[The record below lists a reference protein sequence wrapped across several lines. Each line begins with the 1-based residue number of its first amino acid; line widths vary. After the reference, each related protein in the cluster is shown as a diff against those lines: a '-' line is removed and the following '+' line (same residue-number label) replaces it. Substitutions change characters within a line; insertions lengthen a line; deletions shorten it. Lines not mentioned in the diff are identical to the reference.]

1 MALLFVLALAVIAGP
16 ASRAVADAW
25 TDTRTELIDPLNAM
39 LHSHWP
45 KELAARNLDVLVR
58 FYVNETGSGLSWQ
71 HEPEVARA
79 HNERTLRWTQVGPD
93 EPIRER
99 YERLLALFERID
111 RVERR
116 VERVDWRH
124 PTPDGYRTTVHSIVR
139 GRGPDGDH
147 RQLEQWSTVYVRY
160 FDPFWEITSEEVT
173 ARTLVS
179 SGTPRFEVADVATGV
194 ANVHRNELSP
204 PFRLF
209 GDSDENPVRQASGVA
224 IGDYDG
230 DGCEDMLLTGSPVLA
245 LYRNL
250 CDGSFEDT
258 TPVSG
263 LPTPYP
269 AAASGATF
277 FDYDNDGDADLFV
290 AAVLGGDRLFQND
303 GRGRFSDVSRAAGIG
318 PNEWGS
324 MPVVADY
331 DRDGYLDVYI
341 SRMGDHYRES
351 PTPPNDARNGVRGTL
366 LHNERNG
373 TFRDVTREA
382 GVDSPGWD
390 MASAWGDYDGDG
402 FPDLYVANE
411 FGGNRLYHNRR
422 DGTFEDVTE
431 LSDTKDGGAGMGV
444 TWGDY
449 DGDGDLDLYVS
460 GMHSNSG
467 WTLFHPDFPM
477 PIPWYWQ
484 LLGLFTE
491 NVQLV
496 SDDITD
502 KLTRGSTL
510 FRNEGDGTFT
520 DVSVDA
526 GVRDAQWGWGTE
538 FLDYDNDGRL
548 DLYAVNG
555 FITGPILDD
564 L

>member
-1 MALLFVLALAVIAGP
+1 
-16 ASRAVADAW
+16 
-25 TDTRTELIDPLNAM
+25 
-39 LHSHWP
+39 
-45 KELAARNLDVLVR
+45 
-58 FYVNETGSGLSWQ
+58 
-71 HEPEVARA
+71 
-79 HNERTLRWTQVGPD
+79 
-93 EPIRER
+93 
-99 YERLLALFERID
+99 
-111 RVERR
+111 
-116 VERVDWRH
+116 
-124 PTPDGYRTTVHSIVR
+124 
-139 GRGPDGDH
+139 
-147 RQLEQWSTVYVRY
+147 
-160 FDPFWEITSEEVT
+160 
-173 ARTLVS
+173 
-179 SGTPRFEVADVATGV
+179 
-194 ANVHRNELSP
+194 
-204 PFRLF
+204 
-209 GDSDENPVRQASGVA
+209 
-224 IGDYDG
+224 
-230 DGCEDMLLTGSPVLA
+230 
-245 LYRNL
+245 
-250 CDGSFEDT
+250 
-258 TPVSG
+258 
-263 LPTPYP
+263 
-269 AAASGATF
+269 
-277 FDYDNDGDADLFV
+277 
-290 AAVLGGDRLFQND
+290 
-303 GRGRFSDVSRAAGIG
+303 
-318 PNEWGS
+318 

-366 LHNERNG
+366 LHNERDG

-444 TWGDY
+444 SWGDY